1 MGSPIRLDDE
11 LVYQAELEGRLHKRT
26 TPKQIEFWAEIG
38 KQLERVI
45 DPSDLIA
52 ISQGLV
58 RLRLEP
64 AASNPVDPDEVIK
77 ETAQYRKM
85 RDSAPPITQAP
96 FYYEA
101 SRSQSGLL
109 DRVKADGTREIGY
122 FRDGE
127 FTPFSRG

>member
-1 MGSPIRLDDE
+1 MGSPLRLDDE
-11 LVYQAELEGRLHKRT
+11 LVHQAELEGRLHKRT

-52 ISQGLV
+52 ISQGLM

-64 AASNPVDPDEVIK
+64 IASNPVDPDEVLE

-85 RDSAPPITQAP
+85 SDSAPPITQAP

-101 SRSQSGLL
+101 SRTQPGLL
-109 DRVKADGTREIGY
+109 DRVAADGKRETGH
-122 FRDGE
+122 FRDGK
-127 FTPFSRG
+127 FIPFLRE